1 MFEDR
6 LGSGAVSD
14 FEPQTDLPE
23 RIDADDTPVESSAR
37 LRDERTQRR
46 RKRAIQLL
54 MVMLTLILL
63 AIGQP
68 VFRVL
73 IAMALMYLILSGG
86 FAVLGAFARPV
97 PEPPPSGEL
106 RRVKLTYRC
115 PSCGTE
121 LRMTLA
127 NDQIPQAPRH
137 CADEMELTTPTE
149 EL

>member
-1 MFEDR
+1 
-6 LGSGAVSD
+6 VSD
-14 FEPQTDLPE
+14 FEPTTDLPD

-37 LRDERTQRR
+37 LRDLKIQNRR
-46 RKRAIQLL
+46 RRVLQAGIVVLGL
-54 MVMLTLILL
+54 VLL

-68 VFRVL
+68 LIRVL
-73 IAMALMYLILSGG
+73 IAMALMYGILVVG

-97 PEPPPSGEL
+97 PEPPPPGEL

-127 NDQIPQAPRH
+127 NEQLPQAPRH
-137 CADEMELTTPTE
+137 CADEMELTTPIDD
-149 EL
+149 L